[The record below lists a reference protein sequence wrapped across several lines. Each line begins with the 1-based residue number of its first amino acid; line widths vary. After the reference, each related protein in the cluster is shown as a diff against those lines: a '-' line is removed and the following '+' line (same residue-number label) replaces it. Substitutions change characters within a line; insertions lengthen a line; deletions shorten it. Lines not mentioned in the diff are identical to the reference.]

1 MLRARYTSPRER
13 DIWGT
18 EIQQVEIICGVIFT
32 VEFVARVLVWQGSL
46 HLLLLDL
53 TMWVDALSVLPMYIG
68 LILSAINGCGDSAD
82 CLPTS
87 LMLLRLLRLLRIFKV
102 VRHYEGSAI
111 LTEAL
116 RRSIKPLMIPL
127 FFVVLM
133 TFAFAG
139 TIYYTKGVVGGNPNF
154 DNIFKAAWF
163 VLVTLTTVGYGDVTP
178 TSWPGQMTA
187 AVCIVCGVLFR
198 GHAHH
203 DCGQRVHHRVARA
216 RVATSGQGRAAR
228 HARARHA
235 ALRGG
240 DRVQGVRHLVRW
252 HARPGRV

>member
-1 MLRARYTSPRER
+1 
-13 DIWGT
+13 
-18 EIQQVEIICGVIFT
+18 
-32 VEFVARVLVWQGSL
+32 
-46 HLLLLDL
+46 
-53 TMWVDALSVLPMYIG
+53 MYIG

-187 AVCIVCGVLFR
+187 AVCIVCGVLFMAMPITIVGNEFTIVWHER
-198 GHAHH
+198 ELL
-203 DCGQRVHHRVARA
+203 QVVK
-216 RVATSGQGRAAR
+216 
-228 HARARHA
+228 
-235 ALRGG
+235 
-240 DRVQGVRHLVRW
+240 GVRRGMRERGMQPFEAATVFREFDTSSDGTLDLGEFNKALEAMGVHLSRTRLRQVFKIFDSDGDGVIDCTPPATPTKSSIIDERTLW
-252 HARPGRV
+252 YY